1 MLNKILINKKCILQV
16 QLNNNF
22 MKKRL
27 IALPILTLLILVSVN
42 TFAQKKKKKKDEVE
56 LVPPNFVIKEGKVV
70 YSEVVTQAGISP
82 EELHKRCFT
91 WFNTFYKNPG
101 GVIKENVANQK
112 IKGKAKFP
120 LYLEDANTGT
130 NTRSGLMAYTIE
142 VGLKDGKY
150 RYNITRINKK
160 AQSFLGI
167 EKLIADNAKEYK
179 MSYVTY
185 MIQTD
190 KYMKDLIDNL
200 KKSMATSSEKKSD
213 DW

>member
-1 MLNKILINKKCILQV
+1 
-16 QLNNNF
+16 
-22 MKKRL
+22 MKKKL
-27 IALPILTLLILVSVN
+27 IVLPLLMLFMMVSTN
-42 TFAQKKKKKKDEVE
+42 TFAQKKKKKKDEIE
-56 LVPPNFVIKEGKVV
+56 LVPPAFVMKEGKVV
-70 YSEVVTQAGISP
+70 YSEVVTQAGVSP

-91 WFNTFYKNPG
+91 WFNAFYKNPG

-112 IKGKAKFP
+112 IKGKARLP
-120 LYLEDANTGT
+120 LFLIDGNTGT
-130 NTRSGLMAYTIE
+130 NTRSGLMNYSIE
-142 VGLKDGKY
+142 IGLKDGKY

-167 EKLIADNAKEYK
+167 EKLIAANEKEYK
-179 MSYVTY
+179 MAYVSY

-200 KKSMATSSEKKSD
+200 KKSMASSTEKKSD

>member
-1 MLNKILINKKCILQV
+1 MRK
-16 QLNNNF
+16 
-22 MKKRL
+22 
-27 IALPILTLLILVSVN
+27 IALPILTLFILVSVN

-56 LVPPNFVIKEGKVV
+56 LVPPTFVMKEGKVV
-70 YSEVVTQAGISP
+70 YSEVVNQAGVSP
-82 EELHKRCFT
+82 EELHKRCFK
-91 WFNTFYKNPG
+91 WFNAFYKNPG

-120 LYLEDANTGT
+120 LYLVDGNTGT
-130 NTRSGLMAYTIE
+130 NTRAGLMAYTIE
-142 VGLKDGKY
+142 IGLKDGKY

-160 AQSFLGI
+160 SQSFVGI
-167 EKLIADNAKEYK
+167 EKLMADNEKAYK

-185 MIQTD
+185 LIQTD

-200 KKSMATSSEKKSD
+200 KKSMASSTEKKSD